1 MWSRKQYKDTR
12 TEVLCML
19 QILKDHAY
27 GNDDKMI
34 TVIDDVKIDSFNFII
49 DLTVDLIKAS
59 KQRGGLDE
67 ED

>member
-27 GNDDKMI
+27 GDDDKTI
-34 TVIDDVKIDSFNFII
+34 TVVEDVRIDSFNFII
-49 DLTVDLIKAS
+49 DKAVDLIKAS